1 MELKRIYYYFFAK
14 KPNYSLNKM
23 EKKLNHL
30 KKNIELEIILK
41 QTENNTK
48 QQKLFRDNRK
58 RKIESLDGK
67 TRKKITGKTGETLVR
82 APKNSDDEAVIPSII
97 DIALSSTAA
106 YGKGRNEIIM
116 FFSIFHDFSDFQ
128 FVILQCF
135 GKRKFKMEIGKSTSG
150 LYYCL
155 IN

>member
-1 MELKRIYYYFFAK
+1 
-14 KPNYSLNKM
+14 M

-30 KKNIELEIILK
+30 KKSIELEIILK

-58 RKIESLDGK
+58 RKIESLDDK
-67 TRKKITGKTGETLVR
+67 TRKTITGKTGETLVR

-116 FFSIFHDFSDFQ
+116 FFSIFHDFSGFQ
-128 FVILQCF
+128 FVVLQCF

>member
-1 MELKRIYYYFFAK
+1 
-14 KPNYSLNKM
+14 M

-58 RKIESLDGK
+58 RKIESLDDK

-82 APKNSDDEAVIPSII
+82 APKNNDDEAVIPSII
-97 DIALSSTAA
+97 DVALSSTAA

-116 FFSIFHDFSDFQ
+116 FFSIFHDFSGFQ
-128 FVILQCF
+128 FVVLQCF

>member
-1 MELKRIYYYFFAK
+1 
-14 KPNYSLNKM
+14 M

-58 RKIESLDGK
+58 RKIESLDDK
-67 TRKKITGKTGETLVR
+67 TRKTITGKTGETLVR

>member
-1 MELKRIYYYFFAK
+1 
-14 KPNYSLNKM
+14 M

-30 KKNIELEIILK
+30 KKSIELEIILK

-58 RKIESLDGK
+58 RKIESLDDK
-67 TRKKITGKTGETLVR
+67 TRKTITGKTGETLVR

>member
-1 MELKRIYYYFFAK
+1 
-14 KPNYSLNKM
+14 M

-30 KKNIELEIILK
+30 KKSIELEIILK

-58 RKIESLDGK
+58 RKIESLDDK

-82 APKNSDDEAVIPSII
+82 APKNNDDEAVIPSII
-97 DIALSSTAA
+97 DVALSSTAA

-116 FFSIFHDFSDFQ
+116 FFSIFHDFSGFQ
-128 FVILQCF
+128 FVVLQCF
-135 GKRKFKMEIGKSTSG
+135 RKRKFKMEIGKSTSG

>member
-1 MELKRIYYYFFAK
+1 
-14 KPNYSLNKM
+14 M

-30 KKNIELEIILK
+30 KKSVELEIILK
-41 QTENNTK
+41 QTENNRK

-58 RKIESLDGK
+58 RKIESLDDK

-82 APKNSDDEAVIPSII
+82 APKNNDDEAVIASII

-116 FFSIFHDFSDFQ
+116 FFSIFHDFSGFQ

-135 GKRKFKMEIGKSTSG
+135 GKRKFKMEIGKLTSG
-150 LYYCL
+150 LYYFL
-155 IN
+155 INCSIIALCF

>member
-1 MELKRIYYYFFAK
+1 
-14 KPNYSLNKM
+14 M

-58 RKIESLDGK
+58 RKIESLDDK

-150 LYYCL
+150 LY
-155 IN
+155 

>member
-1 MELKRIYYYFFAK
+1 M
-14 KPNYSLNKM
+14 
-23 EKKLNHL
+23 
-30 KKNIELEIILK
+30 
-41 QTENNTK
+41 
-48 QQKLFRDNRK
+48 FRDNRK
-58 RKIESLDGK
+58 RKIESLDDK

-82 APKNSDDEAVIPSII
+82 APKNNDDEAVIPSII

>member
-1 MELKRIYYYFFAK
+1 
-14 KPNYSLNKM
+14 M

-58 RKIESLDGK
+58 RKIESLDDK

-82 APKNSDDEAVIPSII
+82 APKNNDDEAVIPSII

-106 YGKGRNEIIM
+106 YGKGRNEIII
-116 FFSIFHDFSDFQ
+116 FFSIFHDFSGFQ

>member
-1 MELKRIYYYFFAK
+1 
-14 KPNYSLNKM
+14 M

-58 RKIESLDGK
+58 RKIESLDDK
-67 TRKKITGKTGETLVR
+67 TRKKITGKTGETVVR
-82 APKNSDDEAVIPSII
+82 APKNNDDEAVIPSII

-106 YGKGRNEIIM
+106 YGKGRNEIII
-116 FFSIFHDFSDFQ
+116 FFSIFHDFSGFQ